1 MDTKLLLLLAPIA
14 LLELAMKGVALFN
27 LRKQERTRG
36 PKLLW
41 ALLILFT
48 TAVGWICY
56 FALGRTDEA

>member
-1 MDTKLLLLLAPIA
+1 MDTKLLVLIAPIV
-14 LLELAMKGVALFN
+14 LLEIAMKCVALFH

-48 TAVGWICY
+48 TAIGWICY
-56 FALGRTDEA
+56 FAVGRTDEA